1 MRLTFRLVVGARRR
15 AVRADPARNWSPD
28 GEPGRMRRPPTK
40 GRTMS
45 IEATIWTVFAV
56 IATVGGVGLLAA
68 LWSLVKAPK

>member
-1 MRLTFRLVVGARRR
+1 
-15 AVRADPARNWSPD
+15 
-28 GEPGRMRRPPTK
+28 
-40 GRTMS
+40 MS